1 MRRLLLLAWLSTGCA
16 SGPPTPEPTAP
27 RRLEAD
33 DDRPTTKAPAPEV
46 RAPGEECHA
55 TFRATGDDRADVTRL
70 ARACQA
76 GERLGDTQGGEQSA
90 ESPVA
95 RFAFAGKAGACHRVF
110 AVGGDGVVEL
120 DTMLRGPDGRPI
132 VVDESTGRV
141 AVMPRAAAV
150 CLATD
155 GVYTIEVSVARGRG
169 RFSVELWKQ

>member
-1 MRRLLLLAWLSTGCA
+1 M
-16 SGPPTPEPTAP
+16 
-27 RRLEAD
+27 
-33 DDRPTTKAPAPEV
+33 
-46 RAPGEECHA
+46 
-55 TFRATGDDRADVTRL
+55 
-70 ARACQA
+70 
-76 GERLGDTQGGEQSA
+76 
-90 ESPVA
+90 
-95 RFAFAGKAGACHRVF
+95 F